1 MLKRIMEQ
9 STITQPSVLKGIV
22 ASKFLDPN
30 NEVLVS
36 VQTSNSFVPQSAD
49 ASGEYKFE
57 PHFSVTLRASDL
69 GDPPVGDR
77 KSVV

>member
-1 MLKRIMEQ
+1 MN
-9 STITQPSVLKGIV
+9 QPIILKGVIV
-22 ASKFLDPN
+22 SKFLDPN

-49 ASGEYKFE
+49 SSGEYKFE

-69 GDPPVGDR
+69 GDPAVGATVEV
-77 KSVV
+77 KVALS